1 MLFVQGFKL
10 SAFGDVINLDPEG
23 KLSVKLVSANSHTEG
38 KVYMALSAA
47 DETVEG
53 DSDSENSA
61 SLSTNLAL
69 DGVLEPSHCVPIRT
83 VNSGSAHNRIGIFRA
98 GDHELHTRVLDGTD
112 VLSGSSIVRFYYRC
126 VNTYCFGHRPKAK
139 SPS

>member
-1 MLFVQGFKL
+1 MQGFKL
-10 SAFGDVINLDPEG
+10 SAFGDVINLDTED

-47 DETVEG
+47 DETVQG
-53 DSDSENSA
+53 DSGNENSA

-69 DGVLEPSHCVPIRT
+69 DGVLEPSRCVPIRT
-83 VNSGSAHNRIGIFRA
+83 VNSGSAHNRISIFRA

-126 VNTYCFGHRPKAK
+126 VNTYCFRHLPKAN